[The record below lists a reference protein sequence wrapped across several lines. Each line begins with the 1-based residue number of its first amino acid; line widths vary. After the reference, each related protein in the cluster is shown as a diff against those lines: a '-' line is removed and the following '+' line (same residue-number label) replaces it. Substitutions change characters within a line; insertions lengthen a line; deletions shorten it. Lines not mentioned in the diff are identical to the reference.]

1 MRLKYFLYAR
11 KSSDAEERQI
21 KSIEQQLSELK
32 EFAAKEKSEIVGI
45 LQEAKTAKE
54 PGRSLFNE
62 MLKRIEKGEA
72 NAILAWHPDRLA
84 RNSVDGGY
92 LIYLLD
98 SGKLFDLKFPIFW
111 FENTPQ
117 GKFMINIAFGQ
128 SKYYVDNLAENIK
141 RGIRQKLRTGI
152 WPQWAPLGYVNDH
165 KNKCIAIDA
174 EKAKLIHRVFE
185 LYATGNYSF
194 TELRAIAKDIGLK
207 AKKQGP
213 LSRSN
218 IQYLLK
224 NPIYYGLIRYNGEVY
239 EGAHE
244 PLISKQ
250 LFDKVEEVMTD
261 RSRPKKKKLKDYA
274 FRGLFRCGEC
284 GAMITA
290 ETQKGHNYYRCTKK
304 IKPCSQSYVREEKL
318 LEQVKE
324 ILKQA
329 SLCDKWTN
337 LMLDEL
343 EKEKAN
349 QKESVRVAA
358 EKSQNNL
365 NDIEN
370 KLGRLLD
377 LYLEKL
383 ISSEEYQTKKFELVN
398 QKVALKQ
405 KLEEVR
411 AQGRSWLE
419 PMQEFIIEANQRE
432 KVIETGDPK
441 KILESF
447 KNIGSNFLLQ
457 EKTLRFQWAQP
468 HFLLAQAAQ
477 SAPRASWRRGR
488 DSNSRCTQGAYW
500 FSRPAYST
508 TLAPLRY
515 FGNSTSSHLLPAPLF
530 RNCSLFRASASA

>member
-32 EFAAKEKSEIVGI
+32 EFAAKEKLEVVGI

-54 PGRSLFNE
+54 PGRPVFNE

-98 SGKLFDLKFPIFW
+98 SGRLFDLKFPIFW

-117 GKFMINIAFGQ
+117 GKFMLNIAFGQ

-152 WPQWAPLGYVNDH
+152 WPQEAPLGYVNDH
-165 KNKCIAIDA
+165 KNKCIGVDI
-174 EKAKLIHRVFE
+174 EKAKLIRKVFE

-194 TELRAIAKDIGLK
+194 TELRAIAKDVGLK
-207 AKKQGP
+207 AKKDGP

-224 NPIYYGLIRYNGEVY
+224 NPIYYGLIRYNGEIY

-250 LFDKVEEVMTD
+250 LFDKVQEVMTD

-329 SLCDKWTN
+329 SLCDEWTN
-337 LMLDEL
+337 FMLAEL
-343 EKEKAN
+343 GKEKVN
-349 QKESVRVAA
+349 LEESVRVAA

-377 LYLEKL
+377 LYLEKS
-383 ISSEEYQTKKFELVN
+383 ISADEYQTKKFELVN

-405 KLEEVR
+405 KIEEVR
-411 AQGRSWLE
+411 AHGGSWLE
-419 PMQEFIIEANQRE
+419 PMQEFIIDANQRE

-477 SAPRASWRRGR
+477 NAPRASWRREW
-488 DSNSRCTQGAYW
+488 DSNPRYPYGY
-500 FSRPAYST
+500 T
-508 TLAPLRY
+508 TFP
-515 FGNSTSSHLLPAPLF
+515 G
-530 RNCSLFRASASA
+530 